1 MQTSD
6 ERVCT
11 YVPLIVYSLP
21 LCRARC
27 RRALLREDQLRIKTT
42 MQKLHTPASTGKER
56 ARTQAHVKR
65 CKVTMHKLRSM
76 PHKIRCRVH
85 AFAASVYVL
94 L

>member
-27 RRALLREDQLRIKTT
+27 LRARLGEDHLRIKTT
-42 MQKLHTPASTGKER
+42 MQKLHTLAKTGKKR
-56 ARTQAHVKR
+56 ARTKAHVKR
-65 CKVTMHKLRSM
+65 CKVRTHKLQSM
-76 PHKIRCRVH
+76 PRKIRYRLH
-85 AFAASVYVL
+85 EFAANVYML